1 MWLLIADESVSLT
14 GYVDCILVWV
24 ISTLAKLT
32 FHYSKKNKKTE
43 KKNQMKGGNVRQVK
57 NMYKFVP
64 IANDNS
70 FGDKTIMTI
79 L

>member
-1 MWLLIADESVSLT
+1 
-14 GYVDCILVWV
+14 
-24 ISTLAKLT
+24 
-32 FHYSKKNKKTE
+32 
-43 KKNQMKGGNVRQVK
+43 MKGGNVRQVK
-57 NMYKFVP
+57 NMYKFVS

>member
-43 KKNQMKGGNVRQVK
+43 KKKSNEGGKCAPSQKHVQIR
-57 NMYKFVP
+57 
-64 IANDNS
+64 IHR
-70 FGDKTIMTI
+70 
-79 L
+79 